1 VPESA
6 ENYHGHGYRLAMRR
20 RSVVVFAITG
30 AVVAIWNLLFL
41 LPPVLPQ
48 RFSEPLYRFFGFICH
63 QIPERTIHALG
74 APMAVC
80 SRCFGIYLGLLLG
93 IAVYPIW
100 RGAHSTEPISK
111 LWLFLALVPIGIDW
125 SLTFFGIWE
134 NTHLS
139 RFVTGSILG
148 AVCATYIVPAVI
160 EIVKNF
166 GTSSRKVVKAHR

>member
-1 VPESA
+1 
-6 ENYHGHGYRLAMRR
+6 
-20 RSVVVFAITG
+20 
-30 AVVAIWNLLFL
+30 
-41 LPPVLPQ
+41 
-48 RFSEPLYRFFGFICH
+48 
-63 QIPERTIHALG
+63 
-74 APMAVC
+74 MAVC

-93 IAVYPIW
+93 IAIYPIW
-100 RGAHSTEPISK
+100 RGAQNTEPISK

-166 GTSSRKVVKAHR
+166 GTSSRKVVKAQR